1 MSRKQHYFV
10 PRLESWRETSHM
22 LPQRLYEA
30 DGVDEVEI
38 EKLIKL
44 SSEWKRMKLIPF
56 KTKTLIVRSQNNKL
70 LPNGFIIAI
79 NSYLILLK
87 LLEREQ
93 KKNVLKQLQLFS
105 YLKSSRRI
113 LQYSAGKK
121 FLALKESIVSFSIF

>member
-1 MSRKQHYFV
+1 
-10 PRLESWRETSHM
+10 M

-121 FLALKESIVSFSIF
+121 FLALKKSIVSFSIF